1 MTGSSRPTAR
11 CVNLDW
17 LEVHAYEP
25 IVTSLNAIYFR
36 AQGWIVDEREYGTRV
51 YREMFTLRGRD
62 NMPLL
67 EVRRNPA
74 SQGLNGVHQANECH
88 IRLVN
93 RACYFDDAASWLNTF
108 LQQYGYYNVRIS
120 RVDVCLDFVSF
131 DRGDD
136 PAAFVR
142 RYFKHKYA
150 KINQGRIS
158 AHGDDTWTG
167 QEWNSLSWGSKKS
180 AVSTKMYNK
189 TMELYDQ
196 RTHSYKKP
204 HIRYAWLLC
213 GLVDD
218 YVNCTKDGKK
228 VDVWRVEFSLKSS
241 VRNWVRIDI
250 NGERNKPQS
259 LRNDL
264 TVWDSRDK
272 LLVMFASLANH
283 YFRFKY
289 YDETKR
295 KDRCPDKVLFQWKP
309 EETVFSIGR
318 DDYTLAEDPDE
329 VNPFER
335 LAALL
340 HKYKLKHSSESVSQA
355 CDVIIQSLTVDAI
368 RRDLVN
374 SGTDSDLAALL
385 SLLDGSTSVDNF
397 QIRASVEEV
406 AQLLNIHKRTI
417 DFSAAHSDEKG
428 GTVVPPSDFQYET
441 T

>member
-1 MTGSSRPTAR
+1 MPDSSRPSAR

-25 IVTSLNAIYFR
+25 IITSLNAIYYK
-36 AQGWIVDEREYGTRV
+36 AQGWIVHEREYGTRV
-51 YREMFTLRGRD
+51 YREMFVLYGRD
-62 NMPLL
+62 NQPLL

-74 SQGLNGVHQANECH
+74 SQGVGGVHQPNECH

-93 RACYFDDAASWLNTF
+93 RACYFDDAASFLQTF
-108 LQQYGYYNVRIS
+108 LNNYGYYNVRIS

-158 AHGDDTWTG
+158 AHGEDTWTG

-196 RTHSYKKP
+196 KTHTYKKP

-213 GLVDD
+213 GIVDD
-218 YVNCTKDGKK
+218 YVNCTKNGKK
-228 VDVWRVEFSLKSS
+228 VDVWRVEFSLKSA

-250 NGERNKPQS
+250 DGKQNNPQS

-264 TVWDSRDK
+264 SVWDSRDK

-289 YDETKR
+289 YDENKR

-309 EETVFSIGR
+309 EEVVFAIGK
-318 DDYTLAEDPDE
+318 DDYTLAEDEEE
-329 VNPFER
+329 VDPFKA
-335 LAALL
+335 LTALL
-340 HKYKLKHSSESVSQA
+340 HKYKLRHRSDEVLQA
-355 CDVIIQSLTVDAI
+355 CDTIINSLRIDTLRKDIVGT
-368 RRDLVN
+368 
-374 SGTDSDLAALL
+374 GTDTEL
-385 SLLDGSTSVDNF
+385 SELISILDGSTDLESFHIKATLN
-397 QIRASVEEV
+397 EV
-406 AQLLNIHKRTI
+406 KRLLNIHNRTI
-417 DFSAAHSDEKG
+417 DFDRPLDEEKG
-428 GTVVPPSDFQYET
+428 GTVVPPSDFQSDT

>member
-1 MTGSSRPTAR
+1 MSAAVRPTAR

-25 IVTSLNAIYFR
+25 ILTSLNAHYYR
-36 AQGWIVDEREYGTRV
+36 AQGWIVEEREYGTRV
-51 YREMFTLRGRD
+51 YREMFVLIGRD
-62 NMPLL
+62 NQPLL
-67 EVRRNPA
+67 EIRRNPA

-88 IRLVN
+88 IRLTN
-93 RACYFDDAASWLNTF
+93 RSCYFDDAASYLQSFLNN
-108 LQQYGYYNVRIS
+108 YGYYNVRIS
-120 RVDVCLDFVSF
+120 RVDVCLDFVTF
-131 DRGDD
+131 DMGDD

-142 RYFKHKYA
+142 RYFKHKYS

-180 AVSTKMYNK
+180 DVSTKLYNK

-196 RTHSYKKP
+196 KTRSYKKP

-213 GLVDD
+213 GLIDD
-218 YVNCTKDGKK
+218 YVNVTKDGQK

-250 NGERNKPQS
+250 DGDRKKPQS

-264 TVWDSRDK
+264 SVWDSRDK

-283 YFRFKY
+283 YFHFKY

-295 KDRCPDKVLFQWKP
+295 KDRCTDKVLFRWKP
-309 EETVFSIGR
+309 EETVFHIGR
-318 DDYTLAEDPDE
+318 DDYTLGDAADDVDPFD
-329 VNPFER
+329 R

-340 HKYKLKHSSESVSQA
+340 HKFKLRHSQSDVIDA
-355 CDVIIQSLTVDAI
+355 CDVILRHLNIDAI
-368 RRDLVN
+368 RKDLVN
-374 SGTDSDLAALL
+374 DIADNDLAQLI
-385 SLLDGSTSVDNF
+385 SLIDGTADIDGY
-397 QIRASVEEV
+397 QIKATVEEV
-406 AQLLNIHKRTI
+406 KQLLNIHDRTI
-417 DFSAAHSDEKG
+417 IFSEVHSDEKG
-428 GTVVPPSDFQYET
+428 GTVVPPSDFQSET

>member
-1 MTGSSRPTAR
+1 MATSSRSVAR

-25 IVTSLNAIYFR
+25 IVTALNAKFFN
-36 AQGWIVDEREYGTRV
+36 AQGWIVREREYGTRV
-51 YREMFTLRGRD
+51 YREMFTLYGRD
-62 NMPLL
+62 NLPLL
-67 EVRRNPA
+67 EIRRNPA
-74 SQGLNGVHQANECH
+74 SQGFNGIHQVNECH

-93 RACYFDDAASWLNTF
+93 RACYFDDAATF
-108 LQQYGYYNVRIS
+108 LQTFLSNYGYYNVRIS

-196 RTHSYKKP
+196 RTHSFKKP

-218 YVNCTKDGKK
+218 YINCTKDGKQ
-228 VDVWRVEFSLKSS
+228 VQVWRVEFSLKSA

-250 NGERNKPQS
+250 DGERKKPQS

-264 TVWDSRDK
+264 SVWDSREK
-272 LLVMFASLANH
+272 LLVMFASLAAH

-289 YDETKR
+289 YDENKR
-295 KDRCPDKVLFQWKP
+295 KDRCPDKVLFEWKP

-318 DDYTLAEDPDE
+318 DDYTLAAEEEERDPFD
-329 VNPFER
+329 R

-340 HKYKLKHSSESVSQA
+340 HQYKNKHASEEVLDA
-355 CDVIIQSLTVDAI
+355 CDVIIRSLSIDAVK
-368 RRDLVN
+368 RDLAC
-374 SGTDSDLAALL
+374 SGSDEELHQLL
-385 SLLDGSTSVDNF
+385 SLLEGTVSVEDY
-397 QIRASVEEV
+397 QIKASVEEV
-406 AQLLNIHKRTI
+406 KRLLNIHDRTI
-417 DFSAAHSDEKG
+417 RFSAAHSDEKG
-428 GTVVPPSDFQYET
+428 GTVVPPSDFQSET

>member
-1 MTGSSRPTAR
+1 MSGSSRPIAR

-17 LEVHAYEP
+17 LEVHCYEP
-25 IVTSLNAIYFR
+25 IVTQLNALYYHTH
-36 AQGWIVDEREYGTRV
+36 GWIVHEREYGTRV
-51 YREMFTLRGRD
+51 YKEMFTLYGRD
-62 NMPLL
+62 NQPLV
-67 EVRRNPA
+67 EIRRNPA
-74 SQGLNGVHQANECH
+74 SQGINGIHQANECH

-93 RACYFDDAASWLNTF
+93 RACYFDDAAAWLQSF
-108 LQQYGYYNVRIS
+108 LDGYGYYNVRIS
-120 RVDVCLDFVSF
+120 RVDVCMDFTAF

-142 RYFKHKYA
+142 RYFKHKYS

-196 RTHSYKKP
+196 KSHTYKKP
-204 HIRYAWLLC
+204 HIRYAWLLS

-218 YVNCTKDGKK
+218 YVNCTKEGKT
-228 VDVWRVEFSLKSS
+228 VQVWRVEFSLKSS

-250 NGERNKPQS
+250 NGQRSKPQS

-264 TVWDSRDK
+264 SVWNSREK

-283 YFRFKY
+283 YFHFKY

-295 KDRCPDKVLFQWKP
+295 KDRCPDKVLFVWKP

-318 DDYTLAEDPDE
+318 DDYTLAEDAEHTD
-329 VNPFER
+329 PFKS

-340 HKYKLKHSSESVSQA
+340 HKYKLKHPSEGVLKA
-355 CDVIIQSLTVDAI
+355 CDTIIQNLSIDAI
-368 RRDLVN
+368 RKDLAN
-374 SGTDSDLAALL
+374 SGAEDELHELL
-385 SLLDGSTSVDNF
+385 SLIDGSADLESYHIKATLNE
-397 QIRASVEEV
+397 IKA
-406 AQLLNIHKRTI
+406 LLNIHDRTI
-417 DFSAAHSDEKG
+417 DFDAPLSEDVG
-428 GTVVPPSDFQYET
+428 GTVVPPSDFQYGT